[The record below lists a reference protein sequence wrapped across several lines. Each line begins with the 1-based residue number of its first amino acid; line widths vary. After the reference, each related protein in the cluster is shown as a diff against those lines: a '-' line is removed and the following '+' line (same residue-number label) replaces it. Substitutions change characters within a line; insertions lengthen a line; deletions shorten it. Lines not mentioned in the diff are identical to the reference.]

1 MLGTKLQRLLK
12 HVINVKHNDCAKML
26 GLFEH
31 NCEILLSVSNK
42 QIPSIIIIYL
52 FILYLSFQ
60 LSGCDIVLL

>member
-31 NCEILLSVSNK
+31 NCEILSSVSNK
-42 QIPSIIIIYL
+42 QIPSIIIIYPL
-52 FILYLSFQ
+52 FIITKL
-60 LSGCDIVLL
+60 IIAIH

>member
-31 NCEILLSVSNK
+31 NCEILSSVSNK
-42 QIPSIIIIYL
+42 QIPSIIIIYHNK
-52 FILYLSFQ
+52 INYSYPLSFRTF
-60 LSGCDIVLL
+60 